1 MPKNVRRKKMII
13 VWMNERCEAFTQFY
27 TKMEM
32 LPIRSV
38 GPVPRLSPRM
48 VTLVQA
54 GPSLGEM
61 PVTNG
66 GWRGR
71 DMASPVR
78 WELWVGWNLDKE
90 TRREKHN
97 QERRKQQQIC

>member
-1 MPKNVRRKKMII
+1 
-13 VWMNERCEAFTQFY
+13 
-27 TKMEM
+27 METV
-32 LPIRSV
+32 PIRSV

-54 GPSLGEM
+54 VPSLGEM

-71 DMASPVR
+71 DMADRSLPR
-78 WELWVGWNLDKE
+78 DTMRKTHQQGKKKTGFDTNNSAE
-90 TRREKHN
+90 TKSNIKLRIKAVKDLKYLINYILFIFEIH
-97 QERRKQQQIC
+97 